1 MKMIYVVQGT
11 STGCNGNIIH
21 WADSAFTDEQEAIKR
36 CDRMNRS
43 MKNDP
48 NYLAYV
54 TGPIPYESKAQEIY
68 NKVSY
73 FFYSV
78 LNKALNV
85 SLLYLKGEQKW
96 EKEEDLLKMIKEMIL
111 IG

>member
-21 WADSAFTDEQEAIKR
+21 WADSAFNDEKEAIKR

-48 NYLAYV
+48 NYFAYV

-73 FFYSV
+73 FFIPY
-78 LNKALNV
+78 
-85 SLLYLKGEQKW
+85 
-96 EKEEDLLKMIKEMIL
+96 
-111 IG
+111 